1 MSVMTVPSP
10 AGAAPKRAIKTR
22 RMKFNYAPGRVDRHY
37 ANDDLIMS
45 HIVAMLSAMF
55 PEGEDF
61 FVRSVRHYADRI
73 TDPDL
78 LEAVKGF
85 TGQETMHGREH
96 RALNERLQ
104 ELGYPTRRV
113 DRLVKSD
120 LARVERRAPHKVQL
134 AITAALEHYTATL
147 AERLLSNEQA
157 REMLGNG
164 EVRNVLLWHAVE
176 ESEHK
181 AVAFDVYRA
190 VGGTEKMRI
199 RVMKLMTWSF
209 LLGTIMQT
217 LLSMLADRAT
227 YNPVRLARSIKEL
240 RRSPFLGKEMVAAI
254 KDYNRVGFHPNDHDN
269 TELLDYWTKEL
280 FGAEGRLAGNL
291 K

>member
-1 MSVMTVPSP
+1 MT
-10 AGAAPKRAIKTR
+10 AIKTR

-37 ANDDLIMS
+37 ANNDLIMS
-45 HIVAMLSAMF
+45 HVVAMLSAMF

-61 FVRSVRHYADRI
+61 FVRSVRYYADRI

-78 LEAVKGF
+78 AEAVKGF

-96 RALNERLQ
+96 RALNERLRD
-104 ELGYPTRRV
+104 LGYPTRWV
-113 DRLVKSD
+113 DRQVKRD
-120 LARVERRAPHKVQL
+120 LARVERRAPHLVQL

-147 AERLLSNEQA
+147 AERLLSDERA
-157 REMLGNG
+157 REMLGEG

-190 VGGTEKMRI
+190 MGGTEKVRI
-199 RVMKLMTWSF
+199 RVMKVMTWSF
-209 LLGTIMQT
+209 LVGSILNT
-217 LLSMLADRAT
+217 LVSMLGDRAT
-227 YNPVRLARSIKEL
+227 YNPRVLFRSLREL
-240 RRSPFLGKEMVAAI
+240 KTSPFLGKEMVAMI
-254 KDYNRVGFHPNDHDN
+254 KDYNREGFHPNDHDN

-280 FGAEGRLAGNL
+280 FGADGRLVGNL

>member
-1 MSVMTVPSP
+1 MSVMSVP
-10 AGAAPKRAIKTR
+10 AGAAPKRTIKTR
-22 RMKFNYAPGRVDRHY
+22 RMKFNYAPGRVDRHF
-37 ANDDLIMS
+37 ADNDLILS
-45 HIVAMLSAMF
+45 HVVAILSAMF

-61 FVRSVRHYADRI
+61 FVRSVRHYVDRI
-73 TDPDL
+73 EDPEL

-113 DRLVKSD
+113 DRLTKHD
-120 LARVERRAPHKVQL
+120 LARVERRAPHMVQL

-147 AERLLSNEQA
+147 AERLLSDEQA
-157 REMLGNG
+157 REKLGEG

-190 VGGTEKMRI
+190 MGGTEKMRI
-199 RVMKLMTWSF
+199 RVMKVMTWSF
-209 LLGTIMQT
+209 IFGVAFHTI
-217 LLSMLADRAT
+217 LSMLADRAT
-227 YNPVRLARSIKEL
+227 YNPVRLWRSIKL
-240 RRSPFLGKEMVAAI
+240 LPQSPFLGKSMVASI
-254 KDYNRVGFHPNDHDN
+254 KDYNREGFHPNDHDN

-280 FGAEGRLAGNL
+280 FGEQGRLVGNL

>member
-1 MSVMTVPSP
+1 V
-10 AGAAPKRAIKTR
+10 
-22 RMKFNYAPGRVDRHY
+22 KFNYAPVKRHY
-37 ANDDLIMS
+37 ANDDLILS
-45 HIVAMLSAMF
+45 HIVAILSAMF

-73 TDPDL
+73 TDQAL
-78 LEAVKGF
+78 AEAVKGF

-96 RALNERLQ
+96 RALNERLH

-113 DRLVKSD
+113 DRLVKFD
-120 LARVERRAPHKVQL
+120 LGRVEKRAPHIVQL

-147 AERLLSNEQA
+147 AERLLSSERA
-157 REMLGNG
+157 REVLGDG
-164 EVRNVLLWHAVE
+164 EVRSVLLWHALE

-190 VGGTEKMRI
+190 MGGTEKVRI
-199 RVMKLMTWSF
+199 RVMRVMTWSF
-209 LLGTIMQT
+209 IFGVTVHTI
-217 LLSMLADRAT
+217 LSMLADRAT
-227 YNPVRLARSIKEL
+227 YNPRTLARSIRQLKN
-240 RRSPFLGKEMVAAI
+240 SPFLGKEMVAAI

-269 TELLDYWTKEL
+269 TELLEHWTKEL
-280 FGAEGRLAGNL
+280 FGEQGRLAGNL

>member
-1 MSVMTVPSP
+1 MSVP
-10 AGAAPKRAIKTR
+10 AATPKRAIKTR

-37 ANDDLIMS
+37 ANNDLIMS
-45 HIVAMLSAMF
+45 HVVAILSAMF

-61 FVRSVRHYADRI
+61 FVRSVRYYADRI

-78 LEAVKGF
+78 QEAVKGF

-113 DRLVKSD
+113 DRLCKFD

-134 AITAALEHYTATL
+134 AITAALEHYTSTL
-147 AERLLSNEQA
+147 AERLLSNERA
-157 REMLGNG
+157 REMLGDG
-164 EVRNVLLWHAVE
+164 EVRNILLWHAVE

-199 RVMKLMTWSF
+199 RVMKMMTWSF
-209 LLGTIMQT
+209 IFGVTLHT
-217 LLSMLADRAT
+217 LLSMAADRST
-227 YNPVRLARSIKEL
+227 YNPRVFFKSVREL
-240 RRSPFLGKEMVAAI
+240 RNSPFLGKEMVAAI
-254 KDYNRVGFHPNDHDN
+254 KAYNREGFHPNDHDN
-269 TELLDYWTKEL
+269 SELLDYWTKEL
-280 FGAEGRLAGNL
+280 FGTDGQLVGNL

>member
-1 MSVMTVPSP
+1 MSVMSVP
-10 AGAAPKRAIKTR
+10 AATPKRVIKTR
-22 RMKFNYAPGRVDRHY
+22 RMKFDYAPGRVDRHY

-45 HIVAMLSAMF
+45 HVVAILSAMF

-61 FVRSVRHYADRI
+61 FVRSVRYYAEQI
-73 TDPDL
+73 TDPEL
-78 LEAVKGF
+78 QEAVKGF

-104 ELGYPTRRV
+104 QLGYPTRRV
-113 DRLVKSD
+113 DRLVKFD
-120 LARVERRAPHKVQL
+120 LARVEKRFPHKVQL

-147 AERLLSNEQA
+147 AERLLSDERA
-157 REMLGNG
+157 REMLGEG

-199 RVMKLMTWSF
+199 RVMRMMTWSF
-209 LLGTIMQT
+209 IIGTTIHT
-217 LLSMLADRAT
+217 ILSMLADRAT
-227 YNPVRLARSIKEL
+227 YNPVRLGRSIRAL
-240 RRSPFLGKEMVAAI
+240 RTSPFLGKEMVAAI
-254 KDYNRVGFHPNDHDN
+254 KDYNRQGFHPNDHDN
-269 TELLDYWTKEL
+269 TELLDYWTNEL
-280 FGAEGRLAGNL
+280 FGAQGRLVANL

>member
-1 MSVMTVPSP
+1 V
-10 AGAAPKRAIKTR
+10 
-22 RMKFNYAPGRVDRHY
+22 KFNYAPGRVDRHY
-37 ANDDLIMS
+37 ANNDLIMS
-45 HIVAMLSAMF
+45 HIVAILSAML

-61 FVRSVRHYADRI
+61 FVRSVRYYADRI
-73 TDPDL
+73 TDPEL

-113 DRLVKSD
+113 DRLVKFD
-120 LARVERRAPHKVQL
+120 LARVEKRAPHKVQL

-147 AERLLSNEQA
+147 AERLLSNERA
-157 REMLGNG
+157 REMLGEG

-199 RVMKLMTWSF
+199 RVMKMMTWSF
-209 LLGTIMQT
+209 IFGVTFHT
-217 LLSMLADRAT
+217 LLSMLADRST
-227 YNPVRLARSIKEL
+227 YNPRVLARSIRKL
-240 RRSPFLGKEMVAAI
+240 RRSPFLGKEMVQAI
-254 KDYNRVGFHPNDHDN
+254 KDYNREGFHPNDHDN
-269 TELLDYWTKEL
+269 TELLAYWTQEL
-280 FGAEGRLAGNL
+280 FGAQGRLAGNL